1 MVRGDCAQSHRSDLC
16 SLALQRPTMPFCPA
30 IMVISR
36 CAAKWSQTVEVELLT
51 FGHGAAG
58 ELDLAA
64 LIRGS
69 GISTV
74 VDVRSIPKSRA
85 HPHVWA
91 QVMARWIPDLAGASY
106 EWQPELGGFRKTRPE
121 SPNIALRHPAFR
133 GYADYMQ
140 TPEFIRALDDLVSKA
155 AEKPVAIMCS
165 ESLWWRCHRRLIADA
180 ATLLRGVD
188 VRHLMH
194 SGARQPHVL
203 TEGVRVLPN
212 GLLQYDQVAA

>member
-1 MVRGDCAQSHRSDLC
+1 VQ
-16 SLALQRPTMPFCPA
+16 
-30 IMVISR
+30 
-36 CAAKWSQTVEVELLT
+36 LLT

-58 ELDLAA
+58 EVDLAA

-69 GISTV
+69 RIRAV
-74 VDVRSIPKSRA
+74 VDVRTAPKSRA

-91 QVMARWIPDLAGASY
+91 NALARWIPDLAGASY
-106 EWQPELGGFRKTRPE
+106 EWRPALGGFRKPRPD

-140 TPEFIRALDDLVSKA
+140 TPEFMRALDELVAVAS
-155 AEKPVAIMCS
+155 ETSVAIMCS

-188 VRHLMH
+188 VTHVMH
-194 SGARQPHVL
+194 SGRQQPHVV
-203 TEGVRVLPN
+203 TEGARVLA
-212 GLLQYDQVAA
+212 GRLLQYDRSA